1 MGRGAKIA
9 VVCAGYLLAFIAGAI
24 ASALYNARVSAL
36 PYDTS
41 GGMYAA
47 GESMTA
53 LGAFLAVA
61 LAPTLLAL
69 WFLRGSPR
77 LWQTIALASF
87 GFAGAGLLAVLMPV
101 VTHDISS
108 PAMMGM
114 ELLRIAHLLG
124 MPLWTVAFV
133 LFAFLA
139 PTRVARRLLFAA
151 IGVELA
157 VGICAVWHWFVPSS
171 PL

>member
-1 MGRGAKIA
+1 MRRGAKIA

-69 WFLRGSPR
+69 
-77 LWQTIALASF
+77 
-87 GFAGAGLLAVLMPV
+87 
-101 VTHDISS
+101 
-108 PAMMGM
+108 
-114 ELLRIAHLLG
+114 
-124 MPLWTVAFV
+124 
-133 LFAFLA
+133 
-139 PTRVARRLLFAA
+139 
-151 IGVELA
+151 
-157 VGICAVWHWFVPSS
+157 
-171 PL
+171 